1 MPELD
6 AVTWV
11 LILAAGFTAGLGG
24 RRGLIVRLVVDIV
37 G

>member
-11 LILAAGFTAGLGG
+11 LILAAGFTAGW
-24 RRGLIVRLVVDIV
+24 VDAV